1 VTSTRGAGFAAAFA
15 VREFR
20 SLWAAEAQSVV
31 GDQLAK
37 VALSVV
43 VYGRTGSAGLA
54 ALSYAA
60 LLLPALVS
68 GPLLSGLADAYP
80 RRAVMVVC
88 ALIQAVLV
96 ALMAVPSTPTVAL
109 FGLIVAVQL
118 VQAPFLAA
126 QAALLPVVLSGQAYQ
141 AAQALRQ
148 ITRQVGM
155 LIGLGFGGLAV
166 AGVGVS
172 WALAADAVTF
182 LIAAAVIRLGV
193 RHRAATATPGTA
205 RETGLLRGAAVIWRD
220 PRLRSLVGLAWL
232 AGFAVVPEGLAAPF
246 ASSVG
251 AGPAAVGWLLAVDP
265 AAMALGAYLLVRLVP
280 IDVRLKLLGP
290 LAVLTVVPLL
300 GYATGP
306 GLAAALVLLAMSGFC
321 AVYQVTASATF
332 MEWVPDAQRGQAY
345 GIARSGLVAAQG
357 VGVLAGG
364 VLAEL
369 TGSVSRTVALA
380 GAAGALVAVPAAV
393 AWHRAYARHGVPV
406 GTGVA

>member
-1 VTSTRGAGFAAAFA
+1 MA
-15 VREFR
+15 VGEFR
-20 SLWAAEAQSVV
+20 ALWVAEAQSVV

-37 VALSVV
+37 VAVSVV

-80 RRAVMVVC
+80 RRAVMVAC
-88 ALIQAVLV
+88 ALVQAVLV
-96 ALMAVPSTPTVAL
+96 ALMAVPGTPTAAL
-109 FGLIVAVQL
+109 FGLIVVVQL

-126 QAALLPVVLSGQAYQ
+126 QAALLPVVLDGEAYQ

-155 LIGLGFGGLAV
+155 LLGLGFGGMAI
-166 AGVGVS
+166 AAVGVS
-172 WALAADAVTF
+172 WALAVDAATF
-182 LIAAAVIRLGV
+182 VVAAVVIRRGV
-193 RHRAATATPGTA
+193 RHRGAAATPSAGA
-205 RETGLLRGAAVIWRD
+205 EAGFLRGVGLIWGD
-220 PRLRSLVGLAWL
+220 PRLRSLVALAWL

-246 ASSVG
+246 ADSVG

-265 AAMALGAYLLVRLVP
+265 AAMAVGAYLLVRLVP
-280 IDVRLKLLGP
+280 VEVRLRLMGP
-290 LAVLTVVPLL
+290 LAVLTVIPLV
-300 GYATGP
+300 GYAAGP
-306 GLAAALVLLAMSGFC
+306 GLAGALVLLAVSGFC
-321 AVYQVTASATF
+321 AAYQVTASATF

-357 VGVLAGG
+357 LGVLAGG

-369 TGSVSRTVALA
+369 TGSVSRAVALA
-380 GAAGALVAVPAAV
+380 GAAGVLVAGPAAI
-393 AWHRAYARHGVPV
+393 AWHRAYTRHRVPV
-406 GTGVA
+406 GTGVV